1 MGEIGLSVAAREVTD
16 CWAIGKH
23 AEKYSNILAP
33 KIKEDVAKS
42 VGREAEAEFVDA
54 GEVTNCWG
62 TKSHAVKSSYILVIK
77 KARGD
82 VAKSVKREAEAEF
95 VGVGEDTNCWLTRDH
110 AEESIFVIKTGED
123 AVKSASREA
132 EAVGVREVSS
142 CWLTEDHAKKTCQK
156 ACTKVYKPVC
166 ASNGRTYSNQCVF
179 EIAQCQAKKKGI
191 KLTKI
196 SQGKCKAPKHPCNIN
211 NGGCNQICR
220 KIGKKAQCRCKSG
233 FILGKDKK
241 TCTQRSCTSSVKL
254 DLQLIVDTSGSVGA
268 KNFNLMMKNIADKVL
283 PQFNVGRGKTH
294 VALHKYSTR
303 QWTEFGLDRYFNLA
317 AMQRRV
323 KQTRH
328 RGGWTYTAAAM
339 TAALRTFKRKARR
352 NRKVAKVCIVF
363 TDGKATDAR
372 KLPAAQRAWRSYGA
386 SVFAVGIGN
395 GINKKSLAVIAG
407 NSARVLQT
415 TFRTLGN
422 IVKPLLNQVCKAI
435 IHPCDKKNGGCQQL
449 CIRRGSLAQ
458 CGCRRGFTLLANKK
472 TCGKIGKHPCDFKKG
487 GCAHI
492 CLKQGNQAVCRR
504 RAGFKLG
511 SNKKSCTRAS
521 FGYRYTFFKQKQNFA
536 QAQRTCRSLGGHLA
550 MEKTRL
556 IRNQIKKHYSRRM
569 FYVGVK
575 RRGNSWAFIDNS
587 PVRKTFWLKG
597 EPNNTGR
604 NENCVHHV
612 QNTNNEWNDV
622 ACSAKLPFLCQFKI
636 TKHPCDTKNGGCN
649 HICKKRG
656 RSAVCACRAGYT
668 LIGKKTCV
676 KVKKHPCEIRNGGC
690 AHICRRKGK
699 QAVCLCR
706 RGYTLAANKKSCTK
720 VFSQMRNN
728 GTPAATSFLKA
739 TRNTLKNSGDMV
751 PKWAYQN
758 GGKNKIW
765 HSEKGFPQSI
775 WMKFRTAHRL
785 VKIGFSSYFNMHAP
799 LSFDIVG
806 SPNCNA
812 APATRPPNWFILHR
826 VTNSGFPNNRR
837 SQFRTWTVPIRNRRA
852 FRCIGIKVN
861 KIHAKLY
868 VLLYNIRMWEDK

>member
-1 MGEIGLSVAAREVTD
+1 MGDARKLPAAQRAWRSYGASV
-16 CWAIGKH
+16 
-23 AEKYSNILAP
+23 
-33 KIKEDVAKS
+33 
-42 VGREAEAEFVDA
+42 F
-54 GEVTNCWG
+54 
-62 TKSHAVKSSYILVIK
+62 
-77 KARGD
+77 
-82 VAKSVKREAEAEF
+82 
-95 VGVGEDTNCWLTRDH
+95 
-110 AEESIFVIKTGED
+110 
-123 AVKSASREA
+123 
-132 EAVGVREVSS
+132 AVGIGNGINKKSLAVIAGSS
-142 CWLTEDHAKKTCQK
+142 ARVLKTTFRTLGNIVKPLLNQVCKAIIHPCDKKNGGCQQLCIRRGSRAQCGCRNGFKLLANKKTCGKTCQK
-156 ACTKVYKPVC
+156 ACTKEYKPVC

-241 TCTQRSCTSSVKL
+241 TCTQRSCASSVKL
-254 DLQLIVDTSGSVGA
+254 DLQLIVDTSGSVGL

-372 KLPAAQRAWRSYGA
+372 KLPAAKRAWRSYGA

-395 GINKKSLAVIAG
+395 GINKNSLAVIAG
-407 NSARVLQT
+407 SSARVLQT

-472 TCGKIGKHPCDFKKG
+472 TCGKI
-487 GCAHI
+487 
-492 CLKQGNQAVCRR
+492 
-504 RAGFKLG
+504 
-511 SNKKSCTRAS
+511 
-521 FGYRYTFFKQKQNFA
+521 
-536 QAQRTCRSLGGHLA
+536 
-550 MEKTRL
+550 
-556 IRNQIKKHYSRRM
+556 
-569 FYVGVK
+569 
-575 RRGNSWAFIDNS
+575 
-587 PVRKTFWLKG
+587 
-597 EPNNTGR
+597 
-604 NENCVHHV
+604 
-612 QNTNNEWNDV
+612 
-622 ACSAKLPFLCQFKI
+622 

-690 AHICRRKGK
+690 AHICRRQGK

-765 HSEKGFPQSI
+765 HSENF
-775 WMKFRTAHRL
+775 
-785 VKIGFSSYFNMHAP
+785 
-799 LSFDIVG
+799 
-806 SPNCNA
+806 C
-812 APATRPPNWFILHR
+812 
-826 VTNSGFPNNRR
+826 
-837 SQFRTWTVPIRNRRA
+837 
-852 FRCIGIKVN
+852 
-861 KIHAKLY
+861 
-868 VLLYNIRMWEDK
+868 

>member
-1 MGEIGLSVAAREVTD
+1 MGRGRVCRCRRGYKLLGDKKSCRKIF
-16 CWAIGKH
+16 KH
-23 AEKYSNILAP
+23 PCDKKSKGGCSQICQKRGRGRVCQCKRGFKLLA
-33 KIKEDVAKS
+33 D
-42 VGREAEAEFVDA
+42 R
-54 GEVTNCWG
+54 
-62 TKSHAVKSSYILVIK
+62 
-77 KARGD
+77 R
-82 VAKSVKREAEAEF
+82 
-95 VGVGEDTNCWLTRDH
+95 
-110 AEESIFVIKTGED
+110 
-123 AVKSASREA
+123 
-132 EAVGVREVSS
+132 S
-142 CWLTEDHAKKTCQK
+142 CQKTCQK

-372 KLPAAQRAWRSYGA
+372 KLPAAQRAWRLYGA

-407 NSARVLQT
+407 SSARVLQT

-449 CIRRGSLAQ
+449 CIRRGSRAQ
-458 CGCRRGFTLLANKK
+458 CGCRNGFKLLANKK
-472 TCGKIGKHPCDFKKG
+472 TCGKTCQKACTKVYKPVCASNGGTYSNQCIFEIAQCQAKKKGIKLTKISQGKCKAPKHPCN
-487 GCAHI
+487 I
-492 CLKQGNQAVCRR
+492 N
-504 RAGFKLG
+504 
-511 SNKKSCTRAS
+511 
-521 FGYRYTFFKQKQNFA
+521 
-536 QAQRTCRSLGGHLA
+536 
-550 MEKTRL
+550 
-556 IRNQIKKHYSRRM
+556 
-569 FYVGVK
+569 
-575 RRGNSWAFIDNS
+575 
-587 PVRKTFWLKG
+587 
-597 EPNNTGR
+597 
-604 NENCVHHV
+604 
-612 QNTNNEWNDV
+612 
-622 ACSAKLPFLCQFKI
+622 
-636 TKHPCDTKNGGCN
+636 NGGCN
-649 HICKKRG
+649 Q
-656 RSAVCACRAGYT
+656 
-668 LIGKKTCV
+668 
-676 KVKKHPCEIRNGGC
+676 
-690 AHICRRKGK
+690 ICRKK
-699 QAVCLCR
+699 
-706 RGYTLAANKKSCTK
+706 KKS
-720 VFSQMRNN
+720 
-728 GTPAATSFLKA
+728 
-739 TRNTLKNSGDMV
+739 
-751 PKWAYQN
+751 
-758 GGKNKIW
+758 
-765 HSEKGFPQSI
+765 
-775 WMKFRTAHRL
+775 
-785 VKIGFSSYFNMHAP
+785 
-799 LSFDIVG
+799 
-806 SPNCNA
+806 
-812 APATRPPNWFILHR
+812 
-826 VTNSGFPNNRR
+826 
-837 SQFRTWTVPIRNRRA
+837 
-852 FRCIGIKVN
+852 
-861 KIHAKLY
+861 
-868 VLLYNIRMWEDK
+868 